1 MTNVGVSSSPDRE
14 KVWLNRVLYCRQES
28 IKLMMPEDLGI
39 LEKLRRGLAAFTNSS
54 LVPRE
59 VGSVCRVY
67 RTYGGGA

>member
-1 MTNVGVSSSPDRE
+1 
-14 KVWLNRVLYCRQES
+14 
-28 IKLMMPEDLGI
+28 MMPEDLGI